1 MKIAILS
8 DTHNYLPGIQT
19 ALNQLQREKVD
30 TIIHCGDMTLAE
42 TVDAFRDYTIYHV
55 WGNGDLDT
63 LAIHFAIQECQ
74 AGSSTSEIYTDV
86 LGGKRIA
93 AIHGHNTHLLQTII
107 ENGHFDYVFHGHTHR
122 RRDDEI
128 GGTRVINP
136 GAIGGAFRSSRSFCI
151 LNLENNDL
159 NYYPVG

>member
-1 MKIAILS
+1 
-8 DTHNYLPGIQT
+8 
-19 ALNQLQREKVD
+19 
-30 TIIHCGDMTLAE
+30 
-42 TVDAFRDYTIYHV
+42 
-55 WGNGDLDT
+55 LDT